1 MAALDRALRRVI
13 RTHGL
18 LPENPSALDLIGA
31 YQEIAFWIVSGATDA
46 LKEASDG
53 EAQTPQSG

>member
-13 RTHGL
+13 RTHDL
-18 LPENPSALDLIGA
+18 LPEDPSALDFVGA
-31 YQEIAFWIVSGATDA
+31 YQEIAFWIMSGSVDA

-53 EAQTPQSG
+53 EA

>member
-18 LPENPSALDLIGA
+18 LPENPNALDLIGA

-46 LKEASDG
+46 LKEAASG
-53 EAQTPQSG
+53 EEA